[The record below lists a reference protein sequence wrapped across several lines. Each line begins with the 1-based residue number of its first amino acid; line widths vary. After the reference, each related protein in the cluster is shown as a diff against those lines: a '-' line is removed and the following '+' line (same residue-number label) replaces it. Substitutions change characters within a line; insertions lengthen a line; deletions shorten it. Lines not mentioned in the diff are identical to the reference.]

1 MHEHDVRDYA
11 PGEGALMFTVWFVC
25 ACVFFLGGVL
35 AVAAVILSSRLGA
48 AERARYPELYDQ
60 GQCSGK
66 DG

>member
-1 MHEHDVRDYA
+1 
-11 PGEGALMFTVWFVC
+11 MFTVWFVC